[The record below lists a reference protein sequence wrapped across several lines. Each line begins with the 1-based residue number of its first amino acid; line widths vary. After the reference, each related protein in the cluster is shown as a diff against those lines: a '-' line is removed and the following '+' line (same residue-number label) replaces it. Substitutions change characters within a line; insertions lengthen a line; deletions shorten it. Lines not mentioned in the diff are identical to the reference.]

1 MKLKTQATITPLA
14 SIFGSGFLVII
25 PILDSVAGP
34 YSVAAMAVV
43 CAVAFLV
50 GNVIR
55 HNIRFN
61 EDAIENGTAAKSTLL
76 LEKISDIA
84 LVPAYI
90 ISVTLYLRILSSYLL
105 GFFNADEEIYEQI
118 ITTGII
124 SFILIVGFIK
134 GLKALEGLEKWALGV
149 TLLIIALVLICFA
162 FYDISVWSSGE
173 LVFSKMPHRSWW
185 EIATILGGT
194 LIVVQGFETSRYLG
208 HKYDMTTRIKSSRNS
223 QVISTFVYLLF
234 VFLATPLTHFLTGK
248 FSDNALIDLAKIA
261 AFWLPVPLVLAAI
274 FSQFSAAVADTFG
287 ASGNMQEFTRDKVNE
302 KLSYIIICGFA
313 ILLCWLASTN
323 QILALASRAFAFYY
337 FMQCLVALTNCQS
350 LAKRILFS
358 LLALILVFITI
369 FAVPAG

>member
-1 MKLKTQATITPLA
+1 MKKVTQATITPLA

-34 YSVAAMAVV
+34 YSFIAMALV
-43 CAVAFLV
+43 CLVAFGV
-50 GNVIR
+50 GMVIR
-55 HNIRFN
+55 YNIKHN
-61 EDAIENGTAAKSTLL
+61 EEAIEQGSAKKSTLL
-76 LEKISDIA
+76 MEKISDIA

-105 GFFNADEEIYEQI
+105 GFFNNDIELYEQY

-124 SFILIVGFIK
+124 LFILTIGLIK

-149 TLLIIALVLICFA
+149 TLFIITLVLFCFA
-162 FYDISVWSSGE
+162 FYDLQTWQADS
-173 LVFSKMPHRSWW
+173 LTFSEIPKRSWW

-208 HKYDMTTRIKSSRNS
+208 HKYTTEDRIRSSRNS
-223 QVISTFVYLLF
+223 QLISTAIYLLF
-234 VFLATPLTHFLTGK
+234 VLLATPLTHFLTGE
-248 FSDNALIDLAKIA
+248 FSDNALIDLAKVT
-261 AFWLPVPLVLAAI
+261 AFWLPIPLVLAAI

-287 ASGNMQEFTRDKVNE
+287 ASGNMQEFTHDKLSE
-302 KLSYIIICGFA
+302 KLSYLIICGFA
-313 ILLCWLASTN
+313 ILLCWAANTS

-337 FMQCLVALTNCQS
+337 MMQCLVALTNCNSIAKKSLFSS
-350 LAKRILFS
+350 LALV
-358 LLALILVFITI
+358 LLFITI